1 MRDDEM
7 TKPIEP
13 TKKSLRER
21 GAGAIEY
28 AVLIGAVAIA
38 LSLGTGAVGQSTE
51 QLLTDGAVE
60 FADNE
65 KTVANTTGSCPNGWD
80 LIANSS
86 VDVKKKGQDVDANN
100 DGWICRKLI
109 AGLGEGNTGNNTNV
123 KDNN

>member
-38 LSLGTGAVGQSTE
+38 LSLGTGAVGQSTC
-51 QLLTDGAVE
+51 LLYTSPSPRD
-60 FADNE
+60 
-65 KTVANTTGSCPNGWD
+65 S
-80 LIANSS
+80 
-86 VDVKKKGQDVDANN
+86 
-100 DGWICRKLI
+100 
-109 AGLGEGNTGNNTNV
+109 
-123 KDNN
+123 